1 MAVQNNVITSTDYL
15 AVVDKFYKPK
25 ENEKIV
31 ELLGRR
37 LLIKNQKAL
46 DNYAEMAA
54 FSHEFAE
61 TVFFPMFDR
70 IYIDPE
76 APLSTLSCD
85 SIDIVSKISI
95 AADEKMHKS
104 PLSRKYDFSTKSFD
118 AIFKQL
124 GHPNSLTLISNHIN
138 EYRDHIRKIIRDQKP
153 GESIK
158 DEIEHERADLL
169 LTVEADFEIISA
181 VYSYCLKTYGY
192 DVFTALEI
200 DDDMTPD
207 STLLDKA
214 HSLFLDIMSTDSFSY
229 AMVDK
234 VISLI
239 CIDPFFMGGKY
250 YKHLALYS
258 GDEDRE
264 IYRAVCDLYPEL
276 GKNWDR
282 EMLSMIDDKYEIP
295 YSRDKVELK
304 KALILLEEKMS
315 DDHKELGLP
324 ESVVSP
330 KLQEVRAKIRELSSD
345 ITHDEHLQQY
355 YEEARKTS
363 KYSPKSKSVAMLL
376 LFVGGIFGAHKFYEG
391 RKKMGI
397 LYFFTMGLLFIGLIM
412 DFIVLY
418 EMPSTYIPGQKYSE

>member
-46 DNYAEMAA
+46 DNYADMAA

-61 TVFFPMFDR
+61 KIYFP
-70 IYIDPE
+70 IYFALCNDPE
-76 APLSTLSCD
+76 APLTSFSFD
-85 SIDIVSKISI
+85 SIDLISKINLD
-95 AADEKMHKS
+95 ADQKMHRS
-104 PLSRKYDFSTKSFD
+104 PLSRKYDFSMKSFD
-118 AIFKQL
+118 AICEQ
-124 GHPNSLTLISNHIN
+124 HNQPNPLNIISNRIEKYTDN
-138 EYRDHIRKIIRDQKP
+138 LRRILRNQAPGANLEDIIDDEVTDLFMALQVDFQVIS
-153 GESIK
+153 SI
-158 DEIEHERADLL
+158 
-169 LTVEADFEIISA
+169 
-181 VYSYCLKTYGY
+181 YSYCLKTCGY
-192 DVFTALEI
+192 DVFSPYDADNPMPDADLIGKKQRLFFEIMASESLFGDALI
-200 DDDMTPD
+200 
-207 STLLDKA
+207 DKA
-214 HSLFLDIMSTDSFSY
+214 
-229 AMVDK
+229 
-234 VISLI
+234 ISLI
-239 CIDPFFMGGKY
+239 CLDPFFLGGRCFKL
-250 YKHLALYS
+250 LALYF

-264 IYRAVCDLYPEL
+264 IYRAVCELYPEL

-282 EMLSMIDDKYEIP
+282 EMLSMIDEKYEIP

-304 KALILLEEKMS
+304 NALISLEEKMS
-315 DDHKELGLP
+315 DDHKELGLS

-330 KLQEVRAKIRELSSD
+330 KLQEVRAKIWELSSD

>member
-46 DNYAEMAA
+46 DNYSDMAA
-54 FSHEFAE
+54 FYQRFMNEIYNPVRNTLYKDPHASIINYKFKAIDLVCDIAE
-61 TVFFPMFDR
+61 KVN
-70 IYIDPE
+70 
-76 APLSTLSCD
+76 
-85 SIDIVSKISI
+85 
-95 AADEKMHKS
+95 EKR
-104 PLSRKYDFSTKSFD
+104 RKRPTNKNIDFSN
-118 AIFKQL
+118 I
-124 GHPNSLTLISNHIN
+124 
-138 EYRDHIRKIIRDQKP
+138 
-153 GESIK
+153 
-158 DEIEHERADLL
+158 
-169 LTVEADFEIISA
+169 DFEIIYKKVSGKDLKEGLVVYFSIYEMEIGEPGLSGERIKKEINSFLLNLRDDFEMISC
-181 VYSYCLKTYGY
+181 VYSYCLREYGY
-192 DVFTALEI
+192 DTFTVAEI
-200 DDDMTPD
+200 DKNMDIDESPLDMEEQLIYDITKGDEFSDDTI
-207 STLLDKA
+207 DKE
-214 HSLFLDIMSTDSFSY
+214 
-229 AMVDK
+229 
-234 VISLI
+234 ISLI
-239 CIDPFFMGGKY
+239 CVNPYFRGGWVFVN
-250 YKHLALYS
+250 LAMTL
-258 GDEDRE
+258 GDRKRE

-355 YEEARKTS
+355 YEEERKTS